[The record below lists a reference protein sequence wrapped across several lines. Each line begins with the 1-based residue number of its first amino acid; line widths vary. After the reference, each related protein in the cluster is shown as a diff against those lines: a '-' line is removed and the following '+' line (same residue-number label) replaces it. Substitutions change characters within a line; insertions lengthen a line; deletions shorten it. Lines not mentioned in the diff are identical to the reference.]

1 MTHPKNN
8 DYVRKWRQNNELLN
22 RQKCCAYSKKYAAFK
37 RQQRILLNID
47 PTLFL

>member
-8 DYVRKWRQNNELLN
+8 DYVRKWREMNKKVNNE
-22 RQKCCAYSKKYAAFK
+22 RSCIYSKKYATFK

>member
-8 DYVRKWRQNNELLN
+8 DYVRKWRETNKKLNNE
-22 RQKCCAYSKKYAAFK
+22 RSCIYSKKYACFK
-37 RQQRILLNID
+37 RQQRILFSID

>member
-8 DYVRKWRQNNELLN
+8 EYVRKWRQNNELLN
-22 RQKCCAYSKKYAAFK
+22 RQKSCAYSKKYAAFK